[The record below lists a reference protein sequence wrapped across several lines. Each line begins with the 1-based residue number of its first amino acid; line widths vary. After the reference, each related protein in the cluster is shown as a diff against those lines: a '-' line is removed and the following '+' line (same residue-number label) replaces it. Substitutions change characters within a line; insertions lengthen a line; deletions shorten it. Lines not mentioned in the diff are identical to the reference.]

1 MYTSYP
7 RNDIYIYKRG
17 NVIYKHTHTHHAP
30 THPYPEKPTES
41 DCNMSSRA
49 SEFKRRKN
57 TAADG

>member
-1 MYTSYP
+1 M
-7 RNDIYIYKRG
+7 
-17 NVIYKHTHTHHAP
+17 
-30 THPYPEKPTES
+30 HPCPEKPTES